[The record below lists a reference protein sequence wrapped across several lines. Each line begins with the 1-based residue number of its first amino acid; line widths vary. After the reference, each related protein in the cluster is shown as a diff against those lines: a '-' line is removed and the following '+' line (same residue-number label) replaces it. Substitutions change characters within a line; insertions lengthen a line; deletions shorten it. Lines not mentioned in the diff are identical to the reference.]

1 MKSLVTALVVLSLAA
16 LAGAGSAPRVFSG
29 EISDSQCAMNVYS
42 LGRSHEEMI
51 KKSTLGTDAAS
62 CARACIRR
70 GGEWVLRSG
79 GDVYRL
85 RNQAGVDEYAG
96 QKVKVSGTLDP
107 TTHTIDNER
116 IEFVPGKPA
125 H

>member
-1 MKSLVTALVVLSLAA
+1 
-16 LAGAGSAPRVFSG
+16 
-29 EISDSQCAMNVYS
+29 MNVHS

-79 GDVYRL
+79 DDVYRL

-96 QKVKVSGTLDP
+96 QKVKVTGTLDP
-107 TTHTIDNER
+107 TTHTIDNGR
-116 IEFVPGKPA
+116 IEFVPDKA
-125 H
+125 TH